1 MSEQKHD
8 QIMDYEHGPKK
19 YNLQVMS
26 VLYCKHIPRYPSLFF
41 SEIRAW
47 FEKGKQKLFD
57 MSYS

>member
-26 VLYCKHIPRYPSLFF
+26 VLYCKHIGILHSSF
-41 SEIRAW
+41 
-47 FEKGKQKLFD
+47 QK
-57 MSYS
+57 